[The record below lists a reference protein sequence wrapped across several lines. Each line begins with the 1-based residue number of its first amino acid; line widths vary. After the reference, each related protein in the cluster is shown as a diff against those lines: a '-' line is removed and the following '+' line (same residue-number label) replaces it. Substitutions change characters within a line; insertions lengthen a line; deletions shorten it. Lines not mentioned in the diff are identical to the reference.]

1 MNTLYLYDATKG
13 FLYRLS
19 GTYVKSFLK
28 KFPNWREE
36 DGDDVNEYLFE
47 VKNYFSKYGKVVATD
62 KDKNVRAT
70 F

>member
-1 MNTLYLYDATKG
+1 MNTLYLYDVTKG

-36 DGDDVNEYLFE
+36 DGDGFNDYLEE
-47 VKNYFSKYGKVVATD
+47 VKGYFAKYGKVIATD
-62 KDKNVRAT
+62 RDKNVRAT